1 MVGIASNF
9 SPMLSPFVF
18 KMLRSW
24 ESGFMREPVV
34 FDIFR
39 RTHCSFTS
47 ALLIEGDTEAETT
60 VFTSFA

>member
-1 MVGIASNF
+1 
-9 SPMLSPFVF
+9 
-18 KMLRSW
+18 MLRSW
-24 ESGFMREPVV
+24 ESGFIKEPGI

-39 RTHCSFTS
+39 RTPCSFTS